1 MEQYDVTIIGA
12 GVIGCAAAREISRF
26 QLRILV
32 LEKDMDVASGNSSRN
47 TGLLHAG
54 FTYAPGSLKAE
65 CAVEGNQEFDHVAE
79 ELDIPFK
86 RTGKLVIG
94 FDETDRANIL
104 KFKKIGEINGVKGM
118 RMISREEMDR
128 IDPNAGGEFAMY
140 VPSSGILDP
149 MQYTIDIDTD
159 GADILVWKDDEI
171 PLAIFWSEGY
181 LTEKE
186 KKKAIEYHREKSPG
200 LTLAF
205 SLLHDRSW
213 ILIYRFGDSYVEYLH
228 IDKYTFDENV
238 IKRLIIPEKAKDD
251 GQLMLS
257 LKPERKRERRKEGTI
272 TQDQ

>member
-1 MEQYDVTIIGA
+1 MADLEE
-12 GVIGCAAAREISRF
+12 RFEIFSAFRLGMIEF
-26 QLRILV
+26 FSNDL
-32 LEKDMDVASGNSSRN
+32 
-47 TGLLHAG
+47 
-54 FTYAPGSLKAE
+54 AE
-65 CAVEGNQEFDHVAE
+65 D
-79 ELDIPFK
+79 
-86 RTGKLVIG
+86 
-94 FDETDRANIL
+94 
-104 KFKKIGEINGVKGM
+104 GM
-118 RMISREEMDR
+118 RHRKSSISHR
-128 IDPNAGGEFAMY
+128 IALRLRPFF
-140 VPSSGILDP
+140 P

-171 PLAIFWSEGY
+171 PLAIFWSEEY

-213 ILIYRFGDSYVEYLH
+213 ILIYRFGDDYVEYLH

-257 LKPERKRERRKEGTI
+257 LRPERKRERRKAEAI